1 MSFAEV
7 STSVP
12 AANNTVINT
21 WRHQK
26 HHTRLLLASLVES
39 GYLPEYGPGL
49 VQLMSQNS
57 NGMMTLDVDR
67 AGKKKEFIN
76 VIEKDPYKAV
86 EQILG
91 PSYDHAYFQRMS
103 IYSWETVNL
112 GDYDVFRHRGL
123 IFVPI
128 TIPYPPIGEPY
139 PFHDDDRPGVP
150 TSMPFDAH
158 FTVLRFDAVMH

>member
-1 MSFAEV
+1 MSFTEAP
-7 STSVP
+7 T
-12 AANNTVINT
+12 
-21 WRHQK
+21 
-26 HHTRLLLASLVES
+26 LLLASLVES

-76 VIEKDPYKAV
+76 VIDKDPYKAV

-91 PSYDHAYFQRMS
+91 PSYDHAYFQRIS

-123 IFVPI
+123 
-128 TIPYPPIGEPY
+128 
-139 PFHDDDRPGVP
+139 
-150 TSMPFDAH
+150 
-158 FTVLRFDAVMH
+158 L